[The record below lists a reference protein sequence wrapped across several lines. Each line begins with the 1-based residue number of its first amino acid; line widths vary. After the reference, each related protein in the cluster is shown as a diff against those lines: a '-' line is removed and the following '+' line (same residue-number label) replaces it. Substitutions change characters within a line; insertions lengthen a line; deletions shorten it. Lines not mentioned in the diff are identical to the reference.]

1 MPPALPAFDVCA
13 DTARND
19 PQAFY
24 ACRDRL
30 IGGTIARGPAP
41 DNLHALQAAID
52 VRRSSLISPRHNVRA
67 IMDMLAD
74 KLDDLTDQL
83 DRLRRSMHVWPVEAA
98 DEVGAAIRELEALKA
113 ATETLRAGVAG
124 LAGTAGR

>member
-1 MPPALPAFDVCA
+1 MPPALPAFDA
-13 DTARND
+13 SAYTARND

-24 ACRDRL
+24 ACRDQL
-30 IGGTIARGPAP
+30 IFCTIASAANREQ
-41 DNLHALQAAID
+41 LHALQAAIN

-98 DEVGAAIRELEALKA
+98 DEVGAAIRELEALKV

>member
-1 MPPALPAFDVCA
+1 MPPALPAFNVCTEA
-13 DTARND
+13 ARND

-24 ACRDRL
+24 ACRERL
-30 IGGTIARGPAP
+30 IGHTIARSP
-41 DNLHALQAAID
+41 DPKNLHALQAAID
-52 VRRSSLISPRHNVRA
+52 ARRSDLISPRHNVQA

-83 DRLRRSMHVWPVEAA
+83 DSLRKSIPDWTVEAA
-98 DEVGAAIRELEALKA
+98 DDIAGAIRELEGLKA
-113 ATETLRAGVAG
+113 ATVTLRAGVAG